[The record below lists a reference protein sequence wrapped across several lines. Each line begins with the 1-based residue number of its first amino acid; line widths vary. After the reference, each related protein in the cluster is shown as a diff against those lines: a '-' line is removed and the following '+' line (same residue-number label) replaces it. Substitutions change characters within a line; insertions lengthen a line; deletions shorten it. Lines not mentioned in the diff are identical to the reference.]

1 MVFKQHIFKS
11 LTVENIAFEVFSPFA
26 STFEEIRKVSRR
38 NVSSSTLLIAAFVKV
53 EIDFFLK
60 NWQEIRTSDAM
71 KKVWHQIRIGR
82 HPGFEEG
89 IVSLATYGHF
99 EMVKHS
105 QCGPQLL

>member
-1 MVFKQHIFKS
+1 MVYKQHVFQS
-11 LTVENIAFEVFSPFA
+11 LTVENIAYEVFSPFA
-26 STFEEIRKVSRR
+26 SIFEEIRKVSRGYITH
-38 NVSSSTLLIAAFVKV
+38 STLLITAFVKV

-89 IVSLATYGHF
+89 MIFLLYTAT
-99 EMVKHS
+99 EMLRHL
-105 QCGPQLL
+105 QCGQRLL